1 MALVTGTSGGQRAIP
16 GRFYI
21 VAMCVQQLAV
31 ADALFATEHGRQ
43 EVILLT
49 HVFTLEVESTPGTL
63 PLLPL
68 QQSCDVLRKLR
79 VCSQPCCPVHP
90 IPVERAF
97 CAPDFD
103 MSPDRGAIVFEQAH
117 SVSGGK
123 VPGTLVQPPV
133 FPDDPVP
140 GFMGVP
146 TFGPAPELQVGEGC
160 HLGEG
165 SLGLHGRIV
174 GSPAPD
180 YRVEPGDQGGLRGR
194 FVLFNDLSQCQ

>member
-1 MALVTGTSGGQRAIP
+1 MALVTGTSGGQGAVP

-31 ADALFATEHGRQ
+31 ACALSATEHDRE

-68 QQSCDVLRKLR
+68 QQSCDVLRKFG
-79 VCSQPCCPVHP
+79 VCPQPCCPVHP
-90 IPVERAF
+90 VTVERTF
-97 CAPDFD
+97 GAPDFD
-103 MSPDRGAIVFEQAH
+103 MPPDRGAIVFVQAR

-123 VPGTLVQPPV
+123 VPGALFQPPV

-140 GFMGVP
+140 GFVGVP
-146 TFGPAPELQVGEGC
+146 TFGPAPELEVG
-160 HLGEG
+160 
-165 SLGLHGRIV
+165 
-174 GSPAPD
+174 
-180 YRVEPGDQGGLRGR
+180 
-194 FVLFNDLSQCQ
+194 